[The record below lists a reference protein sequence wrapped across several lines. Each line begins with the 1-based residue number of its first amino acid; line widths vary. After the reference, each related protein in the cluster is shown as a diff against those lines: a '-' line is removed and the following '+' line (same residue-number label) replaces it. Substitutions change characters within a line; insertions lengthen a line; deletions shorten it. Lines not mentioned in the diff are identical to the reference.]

1 MTHADTARQPVER
14 LFLLPGLAADARL
27 FEPQLEALPQ
37 ASVPPWL
44 APEAREPLER
54 YAERLARTIPVER
67 PYAIGGFSFGGQV
80 ALEMVQHLHPRPACV
95 VLVCG
100 VRGRHQLLPAFHRQQ
115 KLGAIVPS
123 AVQRPLLGPYAR
135 RFARQNGLDAR
146 WTRTLVAM
154 AQANDLDFL
163 KWSAWAC
170 ARWRGEPAV
179 DVPVLHIHGERDR
192 VIPDV
197 RNEANETIAEAGH
210 LITWTHA
217 DRVAAFIARACG
229 LSA

>member
-1 MTHADTARQPVER
+1 MTEDAFQTPPVER

-27 FEPQLEALPQ
+27 FESQLEAIPQ
-37 ASVPPWL
+37 SSVLPWL
-44 APEAREPLER
+44 PPTGREPLEA
-54 YAERLARTIPVER
+54 YAVRLARTVPVDR

-80 ALEMVQHLHPRPACV
+80 ALEMVQHLEPRPACV

-100 VRGRHQLLPAFHRQQ
+100 VRGRHQLLPSFHRQQ
-115 KLGAIVPS
+115 RLGAIVPGS
-123 AVQRPLLGPYAR
+123 IQRVLFGPYAR
-135 RFARQNGLDAR
+135 RFARQNGLDGR
-146 WTRTLVAM
+146 WTRTLVEM
-154 AQANDLDFL
+154 ARSNDPGFL

-170 ARWRGEPAV
+170 ATWRGSPAV
-179 DVPVLHIHGERDR
+179 DVPVRHIHGERDR

-197 RNEANETIAEAGH
+197 RNEADETIAGAGH

-217 DRVAAFIARACG
+217 ERVTAFVARACG